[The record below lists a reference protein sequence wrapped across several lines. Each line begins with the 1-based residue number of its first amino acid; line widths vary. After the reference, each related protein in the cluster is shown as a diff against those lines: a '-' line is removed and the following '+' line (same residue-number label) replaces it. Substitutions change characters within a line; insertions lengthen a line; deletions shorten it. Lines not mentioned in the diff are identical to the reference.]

1 MKTTAFLFLFSMVA
15 MTGFTPSAH
24 AGQPK
29 MQAALSELRAAR
41 ASLEQAVADKAG
53 HRVKAIALVDQAI
66 AQVESGI
73 QAGR

>member
-1 MKTTAFLFLFSMVA
+1 
-15 MTGFTPSAH
+15 MTGLTPSAH

-41 ASLEQAVADKAG
+41 ASLEQAVADKGG
-53 HRVKAIALVDQAI
+53 HRVKAIGLVDQAI
-66 AQVESGI
+66 AQVEAGI